1 MSAALRPRTD
11 VAAATVTVQPRV
23 AAGRGRPPCGRDDAR
38 RQEAPM
44 KVLYLR
50 WDGDY
55 GLIEPDQTTLL
66 EAGLPV
72 R

>member
-1 MSAALRPRTD
+1 
-11 VAAATVTVQPRV
+11 
-23 AAGRGRPPCGRDDAR
+23 
-38 RQEAPM
+38 M